1 MKKKILATVTAILAA
16 IAIAGITIGIFNIYK
31 RDTTAENISFPD
43 KLGVWWWDNRIDDT
57 YLNFAYEQGVTDIYY
72 YASSFTQKISDF
84 IEKADK
90 KNIKVYWLCG
100 KYEWIEDNAALYAKI
115 EEYRNFQQQSEHK
128 FAGIHFDIEPHQHPD
143 FESDRQ
149 RLITDYVRLT
159 FSLSEIYQ
167 DIHIEYDIPF
177 WLHDEIT
184 VNGIKKPAY
193 AFVIDNAD
201 DVTVMS
207 YRDSAE
213 AIYDCARE
221 ETEYATSVG
230 KVIDFG
236 VETSENEDDI
246 VTFYEEGAEFMQS
259 QLSELRKI
267 IPDNCGISV
276 HHIKSWK
283 ELKQR

>member
-1 MKKKILATVTAILAA
+1 MKKKILAAITAILAA

-100 KYEWIEDNAALYAKI
+100 KYEWIEDYAALYAKI
-115 EEYRNFQQQSEHK
+115 EEYRNFQQQSKHK
-128 FAGIHFDIEPHQHPD
+128 FAGIHFDIEPHQHPE
-143 FESDRQ
+143 FKSDRQ

-167 DIHIEYDIPF
+167 DMLRENGIPF
-177 WLHDEIT
+177 
-184 VNGIKKPAY
+184 VC
-193 AFVIDNAD
+193 
-201 DVTVMS
+201 
-207 YRDSAE
+207 RQ
-213 AIYDCARE
+213 
-221 ETEYATSVG
+221 
-230 KVIDFG
+230 
-236 VETSENEDDI
+236 
-246 VTFYEEGAEFMQS
+246 EGAGGY
-259 QLSELRKI
+259 LKILLGVGI
-267 IPDNCGISV
+267 IPDNIYVAEKNYERAREIYEAYLLTEPPEDDDGDISG
-276 HHIKSWK
+276 
-283 ELKQR
+283 E